1 MKVAIAANQI
11 GARLK
16 DVVKAYLAD
25 KGYEM
30 VDYSDADIFT
40 ATMNV
45 VKAIKDEGITRGI
58 VIDAYGVAPFMVAS
72 KNHGIVCAPTY
83 EDYTSSMT
91 RHHNSTQII
100 TLGANITADVLSCQ
114 LAENFVKTEYD
125 GGRHQ
130 IRIDMLNREL

>member
-1 MKVAIAANQI
+1 MKVAIAANAV
-11 GARLK
+11 GKSLK
-16 DVVKAYLAD
+16 DCVKKYLEG

-30 VDYSDADIFT
+30 VDMSNDDIFT

-45 VKAIKDEGITRGI
+45 VKAIQGGEITCGI
-58 VIDAYGVAPFMVAS
+58 VVDDYAVAPFMIAS

-100 TLGANITADVLSCQ
+100 ALAANITAPVLSCQ
-114 LAENFVKTEYD
+114 LAENFCKTEYD

-130 IRIDMLNREL
+130 VRIDMMNRIL

>member
-11 GARLK
+11 GSRLK

-58 VIDAYGVAPFMVAS
+58 VIDDYGIAPFMVAS